1 MKKMVT
7 RRDFMRG
14 SASAVLGAA
23 MPLSQASPQDSST
36 QRPDRSK
43 VVLVRNADALDENSA
58 FNGEVI
64 QEMLDEAVMAVFDAE
79 TPVDAFRKMISA
91 DQVVGIKSNRWA
103 YLPTP
108 AELNAAIKKR
118 VLDVGVSEENI
129 SIDDLGV
136 RTNPVFQNADSIINV
151 RPLRTHYLSG
161 VSGCMKNLIM
171 FSESQSKWHPNSCGD
186 LGLLQNLPEVKGRLR
201 LHILAAL
208 TPQFHGRGPHH
219 FSRRYVWNY
228 KGLIVGTD
236 VVAVDAIALK
246 LLMAKRTEV
255 LGAAKALPPVPKH
268 IEIADK
274 VHGLGNSDLAKID
287 LIKLGWQEDVLI

>member
-1 MKKMVT
+1 MKKLVT
-7 RRDFMRG
+7 RRDFMKG
-14 SASAVLGAA
+14 SASAVVGAA
-23 MPLSQASPQDSST
+23 IPLSQASPQDSSA
-36 QRPDRSK
+36 QRPERSK
-43 VVLVRNADALDENSA
+43 VVLIRNADALDENSA

-64 QEMLDEAVMAVFDAE
+64 QQMLDEGVMALFDTE
-79 TPVDAFRKMISA
+79 TPVDAFHRIVSA
-91 DQVVGIKSNRWA
+91 DQMVGIKTNFWN

-108 AELNAAIKKR
+108 AELENAIKTR

-129 SIDDLGV
+129 SIDDHGV
-136 RTNPVFQNADSIINV
+136 RNNPGFQNAHSIINV

-171 FSESQSKWHPNSCGD
+171 FSDSQVKWHPNSCSD
-186 LGLLQNLPEVKGRLR
+186 LGLLQTLPEVKGRLR

-228 KGLIVGTD
+228 KGLIIGTD
-236 VVAVDAIALK
+236 VVAVDAIGLK

-255 LGAAKALPPVPKH
+255 LGAANALPPVPKH

-274 VHGLGNSDLAKID
+274 VHGLGNSDLDKID
-287 LIKLGWQEDVLI
+287 LIKIGWQDDVLI